1 MSDGDDAIGQ
11 SPPEL
16 GKALRERLEKLSA
29 QYPFALREYKEVS
42 LARRIRA
49 RMTQV
54 RAESVSAYPRLL
66 DENAGEHVALINT
79 ILINVTGFF
88 RDSEAWKGLAEDVV
102 PRLVKDAADSRSL
115 RIWSRSEE
123 HTSELQSRLHLVC
136 RLLLEKKKNTT
147 TKTHVDDTATM
158 GSRGVDTKSLGIEL
172 E

>member
-16 GKALRERLEKLSA
+16 GEDLRELLEKLSA
-29 QYPFALREYKEVS
+29 QYHFDLREYKEVS

-54 RAESVSAYPRLL
+54 RAESVSVYSRLL

-88 RDSEAWKGLAEDVV
+88 RDSEAWKVLAEDVV
-102 PRLVKDAADSRSL
+102 PRLVADAAAAPRLPIWGAGAPSGPEADSNRIL
-115 RIWSRSEE
+115 RAEPLSAPARH
-123 HTSELQSRLHLVC
+123 HTIHVSW
-136 RLLLEKKKNTT
+136 TD
-147 TKTHVDDTATM
+147 VDDDA
-158 GSRGVDTKSLGIEL
+158 L
-172 E
+172 